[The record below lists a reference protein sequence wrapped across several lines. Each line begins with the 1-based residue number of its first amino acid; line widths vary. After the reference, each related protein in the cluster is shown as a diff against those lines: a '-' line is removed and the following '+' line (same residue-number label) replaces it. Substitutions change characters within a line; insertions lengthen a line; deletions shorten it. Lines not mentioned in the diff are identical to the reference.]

1 MSTAM
6 VRTTLT
12 LDADLARA
20 LKHEAHRTR
29 QSFRDVVN
37 LTLRRGLQPSS
48 PGGPATLPTHALGL
62 PPETSAMSAN
72 KLNDLLETEHFA
84 RRSQG

>member
-1 MSTAM
+1 M

-20 LKHEAHRTR
+20 LKHEAHRSR

-37 LTLRRGLQPSS
+37 VTLRRGLQRSTR
-48 PGGPATLPTHALGL
+48 GGPVALPTHALGL
-62 PPETSAMSAN
+62 PPETDAMSAN

-84 RRSQG
+84 LRSRG